1 MKMKQWFPCI
11 FALLLWTSTALAQDH
26 NWVNGFLNRYRPVT
40 NDVSLGLVPQPNAPI
55 LRSQIQNGTLPLT
68 VDSLIR
74 LLLQSSLDV
83 TSYRFSPLL
92 NQYIV
97 GLNYL
102 PFQPYLTVSS
112 NVSRVSQPSTTQLNG
127 AAVASTLSG
136 NYSVGIQQFLPAG
149 TSYSASIAVNRSS
162 SNSVFNTFNPYYSGS
177 SSAIESANSLLQET
191 AGGWLT

>member
-1 MKMKQWFPCI
+1 MKMKQWLSGI
-11 FALLLWTSTALAQDH
+11 FVLFLWTGAASAQDH

-40 NDVSLGLVPQPNAPI
+40 NDLSLGLVPQPNAPI

-83 TSYRFSPLL
+83 TAYRFSPLL

-136 NYSVGIQQFLPAG
+136 
-149 TSYSASIAVNRSS
+149 
-162 SNSVFNTFNPYYSGS
+162 
-177 SSAIESANSLLQET
+177 
-191 AGGWLT
+191 